1 MRAALIRHF
10 PAVVAPGICYGRLD
24 LAPGAG
30 DVAALHHGIATAGLD
45 RAPIFSSPAR
55 RCRALAE
62 ALAAGREVTFDE
74 RLLELD
80 FGDWE
85 GVAWDDIPRANFDA
99 WAADVERNAPPGG
112 ESGAALRARVAA
124 FHAALP
130 EDSVVVSHGGPLK
143 LLAALLR
150 GETPDLLAPSPP
162 MGALVLA
169 PPEEA

>member
-10 PAVVAPGICYGRLD
+10 PTAIAPGICYGRLD
-24 LAPGAG
+24 LAPGDG
-30 DVAALHHGIATAGLD
+30 DVAALRQGLVAAGLD
-45 RAPIFSSPAR
+45 AAPIFSSPAR

-62 ALAAGREVTFDE
+62 ALAAGGPVTFDE

-85 GVAWDDIPRANFDA
+85 GIAWDDIPRADFDA
-99 WAADVERNAPPGG
+99 WAADVESNAPPGG

-130 EDSVVVSHGGPLK
+130 GRSVVVGHGGPLK

-150 GETPDLLAPSPP
+150 GETPGLLTPAQP

-169 PPEEA
+169 PPEEC

>member
-10 PAVVAPGICYGRLD
+10 PTAIAPGLCYGRLD
-24 LAPGAG
+24 LAPGDG
-30 DVAALHHGIATAGLD
+30 DVAALRDGIAQAGLD
-45 RAPIFSSPAR
+45 TAPIVSSPAR

-62 ALAAGREVTFDE
+62 ALADGRSITFDD

-85 GVAWDDIPRANFDA
+85 GLPWDDIPRAALDA
-99 WAADVERNAPPGG
+99 WAADVANFAPPGG
-112 ESGAALRARVAA
+112 ESGAALLARVTA
-124 FHAALP
+124 FHAALDG
-130 EDSVVVSHGGPLK
+130 DSVVIGHAGPLK

-150 GETPDLLAPSPP
+150 GDPPDLLAPSQP

-169 PPEEA
+169 PSEEA